1 MGIVDE
7 DIERVRASVNIVEV
21 VTPWSQL
28 KRVGQRW
35 VGLCPFHAEKTGS
48 FNVNE
53 ANGRY
58 KCFGCGAGG
67 DVISFVRETEHVD
80 FVEAVEKL
88 AAKAGIQ
95 LRYTSG
101 GEGRERQRRKGLVE
115 AMGKAVGWYHQ
126 RLLSAPDAGPARG
139 YLRQRGIDGE
149 LAKRFNLGW
158 APAGW
163 DELVK
168 GAGVTAADLRD
179 NGLAHL
185 SSRQTLID
193 AFRARLLFPIFNES
207 GEPVALGG
215 RILPGST
222 DPAKY
227 KNSSETP
234 IYSKSKTL
242 YGLNWAKND
251 IVHNDQVIV
260 CEGYTDVIGFHR
272 AGVPRAVA
280 TCGTA
285 LTEEHVRLLKRYAKR
300 VVLAFDADAAGQ
312 AAADRFYEWER
323 KYEVA
328 VSVLQ
333 LPAGRDPGEVAQS
346 DPEALRAA
354 VEGALPFLGFRLQR
368 VLRATKVTTPE
379 SRARLA
385 EQAMTIVNEHP
396 NENVRKIYAGEV
408 ASHCGLPVN
417 DLVAIARRGGTR
429 VRVAAPVSLVRQPRE
444 SAEVVALAL
453 LVHKWDDIA
462 PLLIEPLFTDDV
474 NVMVFRT
481 LADTEGDLDAAIAAA
496 DPDARELLE
505 RLAVADVEA
514 DPTTEAR
521 ALIVSACRRE
531 IGRMRGGSDPQIG
544 RELTEVKQ
552 QLELLED
559 PTAGSVAADW
569 LLGWLL
575 RRNEESG

>member
-7 DIERVRASVNIVEV
+7 DIERVRAAVSIVEV

-53 ANGRY
+53 TNGRY

-115 AMGKAVGWYHQ
+115 AMAKAVAWYHQ
-126 RLLSAPDAGPARG
+126 RLLTAPDAGPARS

-149 LAKRFNLGW
+149 IVRRFNLGW

-168 GAGVTAADLRD
+168 GAGIAAADLRD

-193 AFRARLLFPIFNES
+193 AFRARLLFPIFNEA

-251 IVHNDQVIV
+251 VVQHDQVIV
-260 CEGYTDVIGFHR
+260 CEGYTDVIGFHQ

-285 LTEEHVRLLKRYAKR
+285 LTEEHVRLLTRFAKR

-323 KYEVA
+323 KYEIA

-333 LPAGRDPGEVAQS
+333 LPSGRDPAEVAQS
-346 DPEALRAA
+346 DPAALRAA
-354 VEGALPFLGFRLQR
+354 VDDALPFLGFRLHR
-368 VLRATKVTTPE
+368 VLRSGKITTPE

-385 EQAMTIVNEHP
+385 EQAMLIVNEHP

-408 ASHCGLPVN
+408 ASHCGLPVS

-429 VRVAAPVSLVRQPRE
+429 VRVASPVSLVRQPRE
-444 SAEVVALAL
+444 SAEIVALAL
-453 LVHKWDDIA
+453 LVHRWDDIA

-481 LADTEGDLDAAIAAA
+481 LGDTNGDLDAAIAAA

-505 RLAVADVEA
+505 RLAVADPDA
-514 DPTTEAR
+514 DPATEAR
-521 ALIVSACRRE
+521 ALILSASRRE
-531 IGRMRGGSDPQIG
+531 IEQIRRRGDLQAG
-544 RELTEVKQ
+544 RELSDVKH

-559 PTAGSVAADW
+559 PIAGSAAADW
-569 LLGWLL
+569 LLSWLL

>member
-53 ANGRY
+53 TNGRY

-80 FVEAVEKL
+80 FVEAIEKL

-115 AMGKAVGWYHQ
+115 AMGKAIGWYHQ
-126 RLLSAPDAGPARG
+126 RLLTAPDAGPARA
-139 YLRQRGIDGE
+139 YLRQRGIDGD

-260 CEGYTDVIGFHR
+260 CEGYTDVIGFHQ

-285 LTEEHVRLLKRYAKR
+285 LTEEHVRLLKRFAKR

-333 LPAGRDPGEVAQS
+333 LPAGRDPA
-346 DPEALRAA
+346 
-354 VEGALPFLGFRLQR
+354 
-368 VLRATKVTTPE
+368 
-379 SRARLA
+379 
-385 EQAMTIVNEHP
+385 
-396 NENVRKIYAGEV
+396 EV
-408 ASHCGLPVN
+408 ASPTQRRCGPPSTVPCPSSGSGCSGSCGP
-417 DLVAIARRGGTR
+417 RR
-429 VRVAAPVSLVRQPRE
+429 
-444 SAEVVALAL
+444 
-453 LVHKWDDIA
+453 
-462 PLLIEPLFTDDV
+462 
-474 NVMVFRT
+474 
-481 LADTEGDLDAAIAAA
+481 
-496 DPDARELLE
+496 
-505 RLAVADVEA
+505 
-514 DPTTEAR
+514 
-521 ALIVSACRRE
+521 
-531 IGRMRGGSDPQIG
+531 
-544 RELTEVKQ
+544 
-552 QLELLED
+552 
-559 PTAGSVAADW
+559 
-569 LLGWLL
+569 
-575 RRNEESG
+575 

>member
-53 ANGRY
+53 TNGRY

-126 RLLSAPDAGPARG
+126 RLLTAPDAGPARG

-168 GAGVTAADLRD
+168 GAGVSAADLRE

-260 CEGYTDVIGFHR
+260 CEGYTDVIGFHQ

-285 LTEEHVRLLKRYAKR
+285 LTEEHVRLLKRFAKR

-333 LPAGRDPGEVAQS
+333 LPAGRDPAEVAQS

-354 VEGALPFLGFRLQR
+354 VDGALPFLGFRLQR

-385 EQAMTIVNEHP
+385 EQAMAIVNEHP

-429 VRVAAPVSLVRQPRE
+429 VRLAAPVSLVRQPRE

-544 RELTEVKQ
+544 RELTDVKQ
-552 QLELLED
+552 QLELLDD

-569 LLGWLL
+569 LLSWLL

>member
-569 LLGWLL
+569 LLSWLL

>member
-53 ANGRY
+53 TNGRY

-80 FVEAVEKL
+80 FVEAIEKL

-115 AMGKAVGWYHQ
+115 AMGKAIGWYHQ
-126 RLLSAPDAGPARG
+126 RLLTAPDAGPARA
-139 YLRQRGIDGE
+139 YLRQRGIDGD

-260 CEGYTDVIGFHR
+260 CEGYTDVIGFHQ

-285 LTEEHVRLLKRYAKR
+285 LTEEHVRLLKRFAKR

-333 LPAGRDPGEVAQS
+333 LPAGRDPAEVAQS

-368 VLRATKVTTPE
+368 VLRSTKVTTPE

-385 EQAMTIVNEHP
+385 EQAMAIVNEHP

-429 VRVAAPVSLVRQPRE
+429 VRVVAPVSLVRQPRE

-474 NVMVFRT
+474 NLMVFRT

-531 IGRMRGGSDPQIG
+531 IDRMRGGNDPQIG
-544 RELTEVKQ
+544 RELSDVKH

-569 LLGWLL
+569 LLSWLL